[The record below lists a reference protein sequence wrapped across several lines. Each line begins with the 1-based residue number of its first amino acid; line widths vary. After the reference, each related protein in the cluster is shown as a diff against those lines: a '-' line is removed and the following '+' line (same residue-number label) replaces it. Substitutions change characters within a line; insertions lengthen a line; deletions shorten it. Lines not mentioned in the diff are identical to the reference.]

1 MARDTP
7 ASLAAVG
14 QLFDRRDLL
23 CDWGSVDAISSAL
36 RQLVVLD
43 PTRACPIF
51 EQWGESG
58 HTWKQRAA
66 CVTFCCVVK
75 KPHPVMPLAPVVLR
89 ICAHTVRNPER
100 FAQLGTGWVLRDT
113 AVRHHDDVIAFLDTH
128 ASRHMSREGLRY
140 AIEQFD
146 ASQRTMLLEKYKSTA
161 ASSPSAQVGHKRT
174 AATDTTPTPPKQR
187 KVTRASRKSAVPMFG
202 QTSK

>member
-1 MARDTP
+1 MLLRDQGRYLARDTP

-23 CDWGSVDAISSAL
+23 CDWGSVDSISSAL

-43 PTRACPIF
+43 PARACPIF
-51 EQWGESG
+51 ERWGAESG

-89 ICAHTVRNPER
+89 ICANTVRNPER

-113 AVRHHDDVIAFLDTH
+113 AVRHHDEVLAFLDTH
-128 ASRHMSREGLRY
+128 ASQYMSREGLRY

-146 ASQRTMLLEKYKSTA
+146 ATQRTALLDKYKTTC
-161 ASSPSAQVGHKRT
+161 ASGQLVTRTSARVGHKRAAAPDTKT
-174 AATDTTPTPPKQR
+174 APPKQR
-187 KVTRASRKSAVPMFG
+187 KVT
-202 QTSK
+202 